1 MLTRN
6 FEMGLRVGW
15 GLTPDAAP
23 FFSDA
28 GLGYRF

>member
-6 FEMGLRVGW
+6 LEMGLRVGW
-15 GLTPDAAP
+15 GLGGDAAP

-28 GLGYRF
+28 GLGWRW

>member
-6 FEMGLRVGW
+6 LEMGLRVGW
-15 GLTPDAAP
+15 GLAADAAP

-28 GLGYRF
+28 GLGWRW